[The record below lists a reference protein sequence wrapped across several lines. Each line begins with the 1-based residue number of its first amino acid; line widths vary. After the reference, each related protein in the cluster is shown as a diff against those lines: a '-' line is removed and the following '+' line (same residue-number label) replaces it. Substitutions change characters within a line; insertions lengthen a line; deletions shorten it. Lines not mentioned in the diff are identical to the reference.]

1 MDKKNLYN
9 TSLNNSKE
17 KDNLKYNNFYNSKIR
32 RKIILNTSN
41 DYNEPLTISALDNR
55 NYTTSNVALNRDRS
69 KDNTLKNERN
79 SHLNYITSQNNTVNL
94 NNSNKK
100 EVKIYYKNNN
110 LFNSSKNFMLN
121 NISNNNN
128 KFKLI
133 NDNSAINLTNPTSLY
148 QANYTEMNPQKI
160 IKISNKFATTNLTKN
175 NSINSSINASNNN
188 NNNNQ
193 SSQNIQKITF
203 QKFITN
209 LQNDMNKK
217 LNDNPT
223 NSKSKKY
230 NTLKHAFEDL
240 IKSLNNPNTNYIYDP
255 ILNNLLE
262 RILIGYH
269 EVVSAFSVENRK
281 LKQLNLALTDQ
292 YEKIDKR
299 LLEANRNLKDK
310 QKQLDLAEKK
320 LSVFTENSANKKT
333 NSKTETHDNNTNKT
347 NKSNNTGTITVNSL
361 PSSKNLAGNNSYNN
375 IKRNKSKEQ
384 NNKILKFNQENIDD
398 LDALYFYDKIEMD
411 KVDENNVVPF
421 IDVDKIYRDE
431 ERARKLKHAK
441 TKSNIMEQNQGFK
454 YITNTFQKLKEAFK
468 LC

>member
-1 MDKKNLYN
+1 
-9 TSLNNSKE
+9 
-17 KDNLKYNNFYNSKIR
+17 
-32 RKIILNTSN
+32 
-41 DYNEPLTISALDNR
+41 
-55 NYTTSNVALNRDRS
+55 
-69 KDNTLKNERN
+69 
-79 SHLNYITSQNNTVNL
+79 
-94 NNSNKK
+94 
-100 EVKIYYKNNN
+100 
-110 LFNSSKNFMLN
+110 
-121 NISNNNN
+121 
-128 KFKLI
+128 
-133 NDNSAINLTNPTSLY
+133 
-148 QANYTEMNPQKI
+148 
-160 IKISNKFATTNLTKN
+160 
-175 NSINSSINASNNN
+175 
-188 NNNNQ
+188 
-193 SSQNIQKITF
+193 
-203 QKFITN
+203 
-209 LQNDMNKK
+209 MNKK

-411 KVDENNVVPF
+411 KGDENNVVPF